1 MSTHSH
7 KKSLALG
14 AAAFALTLIVG
25 VGIGYWYKK
34 HSMAGELR
42 LTGQPQEVVDGERS
56 PLDISDQELSP
67 VDAAD
72 TLAIAR
78 QRMVYDQVL
87 RRYRN
92 QSIHVD
98 ENCRAVPSVVTV
110 LSGARIMLDNQSDQE
125 KVLTLPFDSEGFI
138 LAPHHYIIT
147 NLPDVGTFAVSCDN
161 QRNIASIVV
170 QKAN

>member
-1 MSTHSH
+1 MSIHSH

-14 AAAFALTLIVG
+14 AAAFTLTLIAG
-25 VGIGYWYKK
+25 VGIGYWYKN
-34 HSMAGELR
+34 HSMAGEFR
-42 LTGQPQEVVDGERS
+42 LTGQPQEVVDSTRS
-56 PLDISDQELSP
+56 PLDIPDQELSP

-78 QRMVYDQVL
+78 QRMAYDDVL

-110 LSGARIMLDNQSDQE
+110 FSGARIMLDNQSDQE
-125 KVLTLPFDSEGFI
+125 KVLALPFDSEGFI

-147 NLPDVGTFAVSCDN
+147 NLPETGTFAVSCDN
-161 QRNIASIVV
+161 QRSVASIVV